1 MGKPMSNAEKNI
13 YKERLCD
20 DKCEEIKKAD
30 SERKALKSAT
40 EKLTMKQLTK
50 RREYYHQLLKKPERL

>member
-1 MGKPMSNAEKNI
+1 MSNAEKKKK

-30 SERKALKSAT
+30 SERKALKRAT
-40 EKLTMKQLTK
+40 EKLTIAQLTK
-50 RREYYHQLLKKPERL
+50 RREHYHQLLKNPERL